1 MSGWDDTPADSAKA
15 DVWQASDDR
24 ADDEYNGISASNISK
39 HANADFGA
47 PGDSGCRV

>member
-1 MSGWDDTPADSAKA
+1 MSGWDNTPAKPAMA
-15 DVWQASDDR
+15 DAWQASEEH